1 MLSKKMEEAL
11 NAQVNAEFWSA
22 YLYLSMS
29 NHFAAAG
36 NQGFANWFS
45 ITSSCYYIYEI
56 CALVWW

>member
-29 NHFAAAG
+29 TIL
-36 NQGFANWFS
+36 QQLEIKVLLIGFLY
-45 ITSSCYYIYEI
+45 SSKRNKLMLLY
-56 CALVWW
+56 L

>member
-36 NQGFANWFS
+36 NFVEHIQPETVIFNHFQAIN
-45 ITSSCYYIYEI
+45 
-56 CALVWW
+56 